1 MLEPIEKQKG
11 FTLIELMVVIGI
23 IGILAAIAIPNFI
36 KYRNRTY
43 EASAKAYAKNAYTA
57 AQAYFSFN
65 HDGVIADDAT
75 LSEYGY
81 QSSEHIELTVV
92 DGNMEALILTS
103 THKAAPNSE
112 YTVDSTGNILSP

>member
-1 MLEPIEKQKG
+1 MLKPTEKQKG
-11 FTLIELMVVIGI
+11 FTLIEVMVVIGI

-36 KYRNRTY
+36 KYRHRTY
-43 EASAKAYAKNAYTA
+43 EASAKSYAKNAYTA

-65 HDGVIADDAT
+65 FDGVIADDAI

-81 QSSEHIELTVV
+81 QSSKHIILEVV
-92 DGNMEALILTS
+92 DGNMDSLILTS
-103 THKAAPNSE
+103 KHTAAESV